1 MLGKKYHVI
10 VQISELSVCYQM
22 KGSLGETRLKK
33 LADAGHA
40 DDVDGPGDQPG
51 EKGTRQPRKL
61 VNYRDALDIKEEIK
75 GYSKLKDGPL
85 EICKIVVY
93 KIHETVT

>member
-10 VQISELSVCYQM
+10 VQISGLSVCYQM
-22 KGSLGETRLKK
+22 KGTLGETRLKRP
-33 LADAGHA
+33 ADA

-61 VNYRDALDIKEEIK
+61 VNYRDALDIKEKIK
-75 GYSKLKDGPL
+75 DYSKLKDGPL